1 MSLKADLHTHTT
13 YSDGV
18 LSPFELLDLAKAKG
32 ISIISITDHDTVEGI
47 EGAIDYGKNL
57 GIEVIPGVEISS
69 DIDGSEVHFL
79 GYFIDY
85 TNKELNKYLK
95 FFRDE
100 RFERAKRIIKKLNKL
115 GISIT
120 IDDVLSISKNS
131 PVCRPHIAKALL
143 EKGYV
148 KLFNQ
153 AFQKYIGDN
162 APAFEKKIYVAPQS
176 ALKIINDAGGLTF
189 IAHPG
194 FMQEDK
200 LKKIIQL
207 GVDGIE
213 VVHSSHKPFQQKF
226 YKGIVDEY
234 CLLESGGSDFHGG
247 MRNDDDNF
255 GKFVVSSRVVKSIKK
270 MASTKFI
277 DN

>member
-1 MSLKADLHTHTT
+1 MSLKADLHTHTN

-18 LSPFELLDLAKAKG
+18 LSPFELLDLAKTRD
-32 ISIISITDHDTVEGI
+32 ISIISITDHDTVDGI
-47 EGAIDYGKNL
+47 ESAIDYAKNL

-85 TNKELNKYLK
+85 KNLELNKYLK

-100 RFERAKRIIKKLNKL
+100 RLERAKRIIKKLNKL
-115 GISIT
+115 GVSIT
-120 IDDVLSISKNS
+120 IDDVMQISKNS
-131 PVCRPHIAKALL
+131 PVCRPHIAKAILA
-143 EKGYV
+143 KGYV
-148 KLFNQ
+148 KMFAQ
-153 AFQKYIGDN
+153 AFQKFIGDN
-162 APAFEKKIYVAPQS
+162 APAFERKIYVAPKS
-176 ALKIINDAGGLTF
+176 ALQIINDAGGLSF

-194 FMQEDK
+194 FMEEDK

-226 YKGIVDEY
+226 YKGIVDQY

-247 MRNDDDNF
+247 MRNDEANF
-255 GKFVVSSRVVKSIKK
+255 GKFVVSSRVVKNIKK
-270 MASTKFI
+270 MALSKFI
-277 DN
+277 QD